1 MNTLVLV
8 SGGIDSTACVDFFQ
22 RRGDQVHGLFVDY
35 GQAARVQEAEAV
47 MKMSNHYSI
56 PVEMVVLD
64 SRSEFL
70 TGEIMGRNLFLLA
83 TGLMLYPFTSGG
95 LALGIHSGT
104 HYYDCSSGF
113 IMAANQIVTEYSSGT
128 IQLVAPFVDISKP
141 NVYKYAVANS
151 IPIELTYS
159 CELGVVPPCGQCL
172 SCQDRND
179 LIAS

>member
-8 SGGIDSTACVDFFQ
+8 SGGIDSAACLDFFQ
-22 RRGDQVHGLFVDY
+22 RRGDTVHGLFVDY
-35 GQAARVQEAEAV
+35 GQAARLQEAAAV
-47 MKMSNHYSI
+47 TKMSDHYRVPI
-56 PVEMVVLD
+56 ERIVLK
-64 SRSEFL
+64 SQSEFL
-70 TGEIMGRNLFLLA
+70 TGEITGRNLFLLA

-104 HYYDCSSGF
+104 NYYDCSSDF
-113 IMAANQIVTEYSSGT
+113 LMVANQIVTEYSSGT
-128 IQLVAPFVDISKP
+128 IPLVAPFIDISKP
-141 NVYKYAVANS
+141 SIYEYAIANS

-179 LIAS
+179 LITR